1 MRELEVFI
9 DGEKVSAE
17 VFSVSEN
24 NPGEPAQP
32 TTREREV
39 RALTDAM
46 CSLGAGSRADSDR
59 ITYDYRA
66 VLTIAVTDDEIIL
79 LDIGGHGEVYR

>member
-1 MRELEVFI
+1 MREPEVFI
-9 DGEKVSAE
+9 DSEKVSAE
-17 VFSVSEN
+17 VFNVSEN
-24 NPGEPAQP
+24 NPGEPAQLI
-32 TTREREV
+32 TREREA

-66 VLTIAVTDDEIIL
+66 VLAIEVTDDEIIL
-79 LDIGGHGEVYR
+79 LDSGSHDEVYR

>member
-1 MRELEVFI
+1 V
-9 DGEKVSAE
+9 K
-17 VFSVSEN
+17 N

-46 CSLGAGSRADSDR
+46 CSLGAESRADSDR

-66 VLTIAVTDDEIIL
+66 VLTIAVTDREIIL
-79 LDIGGHGEVYR
+79 LDLGGHDEVYR

>member
-1 MRELEVFI
+1 MREPEVFI

-17 VFSVSEN
+17 VFNVSEN

-46 CSLGAGSRADSDR
+46 RGLGLDHGLILTDSNEAPITENGFTIEIRSL
-59 ITYDYRA
+59 
-66 VLTIAVTDDEIIL
+66 VEWL
-79 LDIGGHGEVYR
+79 LQPEPPRTL